1 MSDVPE
7 PTRTPVPAYVPVM
20 GRPLRPEEMPRPL
33 MMVHPL
39 RHDHRPLMQAAP
51 GAFAFGG
58 LHRELT
64 RLLWCVA
71 FVLAVVVL
79 LERLAGA

>member
-1 MSDVPE
+1 MRDAHE
-7 PTRTPVPAYVPVM
+7 PTRTPVPVYVPVM

-33 MMVHPL
+33 MMVQPL

-51 GAFAFGG
+51 GTFALAG

-64 RLLWCVA
+64 RMLWCIA
-71 FVLAVVVL
+71 FVLGVVVL
-79 LERLAGA
+79 LVRLAGG